1 MLETFEIWIRDS
13 VNQSILISPLMGV
26 VFGTLFTFVT
36 RGKRQEGADS
46 VKETVIIIKE
56 RIIVREKSGNN
67 SKPAS
72 NDDPWGLLFV
82 FVGAVVL
89 ATYLYAVFA
98 DKIIYYSSLMAF
110 NFIAFGFTSI
120 VLSALQSKIT
130 GSDWFLYTILPVSVL
145 MGSLIL
151 LHYAQLGIL
160 PGLKERA
167 EIEGAVNLY
176 FNVLEED
183 HKNWILSQL
192 IGLVS
197 AVLYLLLSCV
207 LVLHNTSAL
216 QVRHGGFMQ
225 SFWANI
231 FSITHRFSGWVTIL
245 FIVAI
250 GVISYLALNGT
261 GYEFL
266 MSRRID

>member
-13 VNQSILISPLMGV
+13 VNQSVLISPLMGV
-26 VFGTLFTFVT
+26 IFGALFTFVT
-36 RGKRQEGADS
+36 RGKRQEGTDS
-46 VKETVIIIKE
+46 VKETIIVIKE
-56 RIIVREKSGNN
+56 RIIIRGKSGNN
-67 SKPAS
+67 TKPVS
-72 NDDPWGLLFV
+72 NDDPWALLFV
-82 FVGAVVL
+82 FIGAVVL

-98 DKIIYYSSLMAF
+98 DQVIYYSSLLAF
-110 NFIAFGFTSI
+110 NFIAFGSTSI

-130 GSDWFLYTILPVSVL
+130 SSDWFLYTVLPVSVL
-145 MGSLIL
+145 MGSLVL

-167 EIEGAVNLY
+167 EAEGAVNLY
-176 FNVLEED
+176 FNVLEDD
-183 HKNWILSQL
+183 HKNWIISQL

-197 AVLYLLLSCV
+197 TVLYLLLSCV

-216 QVRHGGFMQ
+216 QVRYGGFMQ
-225 SFWANI
+225 SFWAKV
-231 FSITHRFSGWVTIL
+231 FSITHRFSGWGVVV

-250 GVISYLALNGT
+250 GVVSYFSLNGT

-266 MSRRID
+266 MSRRIG